1 MWALFMVRNVK
12 KQRPVNLDLQTIR
25 FPITAIASILHR
37 VSGVITFVAVGILLW
52 LLGTSLSSPEGFL
65 TAASIMDS
73 FFVKFIMWGILTA
86 LAYHVVVGIRHL
98 MMDFWLPG
106 RNPRSR
112 ETFRQNFFCYYCRA
126 FTSRRSPRMVSNASA
141 LGRNGVHDFILVRA
155 TAIVLTLYIIYM
167 VGFFA
172 TTGEIS
178 WEVWTGFFASG
189 FTKVFTLLA
198 LVSILIHAW
207 IGMWQVLTDY
217 VKPLALRLVLQL
229 AIVVALVAY
238 VLYGFVVVWGV

>member
-1 MWALFMVRNVK
+1 LLCEVHHVGH
-12 KQRPVNLDLQTIR
+12 
-25 FPITAIASILHR
+25 SHR
-37 VSGVITFVAVGILLW
+37 AG
-52 LLGTSLSSPEGFL
+52 LSRRCRYSPSDDGL
-65 TAASIMDS
+65 
-73 FFVKFIMWGILTA
+73 
-86 LAYHVVVGIRHL
+86 
-98 MMDFWLPG
+98 WLPG

>member
-1 MWALFMVRNVK
+1 
-12 KQRPVNLDLQTIR
+12 
-25 FPITAIASILHR
+25 
-37 VSGVITFVAVGILLW
+37 
-52 LLGTSLSSPEGFL
+52 
-65 TAASIMDS
+65 
-73 FFVKFIMWGILTA
+73 
-86 LAYHVVVGIRHL
+86 
-98 MMDFWLPG
+98 
-106 RNPRSR
+106 
-112 ETFRQNFFCYYCRA
+112 
-126 FTSRRSPRMVSNASA
+126 
-141 LGRNGVHDFILVRA
+141 
-155 TAIVLTLYIIYM
+155 M

-229 AIVVALVAY
+229 QLS
-238 VLYGFVVVWGV
+238 LWRWWLTFFMDLLWCGVCNEIASQRV

>member
-1 MWALFMVRNVK
+1 MWALFMIRNVK

-52 LLGTSLSSPEGFL
+52 LLGTSLSSPEGFEQ
-65 TAASIMDS
+65 ASAIMGS

-86 LAYHVVVGIRHL
+86 LAYHVVVGIRL
-98 MMDFWLPG
+98 L
-106 RNPRSR
+106 
-112 ETFRQNFFCYYCRA
+112 CYYCRA

-172 TTGEIS
+172 TSGELTY
-178 WEVWTGFFASG
+178 EVWIGFFASA

-198 LVSILIHAW
+198 LFSILIHAW

-217 VKPLALRLVLQL
+217 VKPLALRLMLQL
-229 AIVVALVAY
+229 VIVVALVVY
-238 VLYGFVVVWGV
+238 VIYGFVVVWGV